1 MNAAQYLRRLARR
14 SAMWLSRSSVFLR
27 GAWRTIPV
35 ETAVVAMSA
44 IGAIGLV
51 HRFDGDGWLRFFIAG
66 ILLTPLALAAHRLGR
81 RVQLVATVLAAA
93 GVLTALAFA
102 LPTQGRLHEP
112 AFSWPFRLSLLAAMV
127 VPFVAAGRRF
137 THFVRR
143 FFEETT
149 TWGLLWLGALA
160 ALGVVVLALD
170 ELFDLR
176 IETYGSDAG
185 IVMTGAFILVYLHRL
200 LADDP
205 AVPGRMPEL
214 WRRLATTIGAPFVSV
229 MLVILVVYEAV
240 VIAHGEL
247 PRNMLSPLILGAGF
261 VGYLSTLVIA
271 SVLAEGGGGVLS
283 PAERHRWAR
292 NKTILVMRAFPIVVL
307 VLLPMAGWALWVRVE
322 DHGFTP
328 FRVVRAMGLLC
339 LAVLS
344 LASAIRWLR
353 GRGPLTWEVPAAVL
367 VFSLAAAFGPAS
379 AVQLTI
385 RSQRDRLGH
394 ELDGAGAT
402 RVVGAESSQRIPVGD
417 ERFAAMVG
425 SLRALNDLGGM
436 PALRLVLSG
445 SVELCTER
453 WREAECLKRL
463 GIYEQN
469 DFAPIKSIELSAR
482 MAEGRAA
489 VAAGRLAFVKLDRE
503 IGNPAPGPA
512 DDGLSLLAD
521 HVAVYIAGKEIA
533 RASLTELLAAAMA
546 GQNLPPRTLEVVGPD
561 GSVLADLVVQT
572 IYLRRH
578 GDDAPEATT
587 LTAAVVWRR

>member
-1 MNAAQYLRRLARR
+1 
-14 SAMWLSRSSVFLR
+14 
-27 GAWRTIPV
+27 
-35 ETAVVAMSA
+35 
-44 IGAIGLV
+44 
-51 HRFDGDGWLRFFIAG
+51 
-66 ILLTPLALAAHRLGR
+66 
-81 RVQLVATVLAAA
+81 
-93 GVLTALAFA
+93 
-102 LPTQGRLHEP
+102 
-112 AFSWPFRLSLLAAMV
+112 
-127 VPFVAAGRRF
+127 
-137 THFVRR
+137 
-143 FFEETT
+143 
-149 TWGLLWLGALA
+149 
-160 ALGVVVLALD
+160 
-170 ELFDLR
+170 
-176 IETYGSDAG
+176 
-185 IVMTGAFILVYLHRL
+185 
-200 LADDP
+200 
-205 AVPGRMPEL
+205 
-214 WRRLATTIGAPFVSV
+214 
-229 MLVILVVYEAV
+229 
-240 VIAHGEL
+240 
-247 PRNMLSPLILGAGF
+247 
-261 VGYLSTLVIA
+261 
-271 SVLAEGGGGVLS
+271 
-283 PAERHRWAR
+283 
-292 NKTILVMRAFPIVVL
+292 
-307 VLLPMAGWALWVRVE
+307 MAGWALWVRVE